1 MLEDVAWDGNGNV
14 DGNGDGDLHS
24 EFGVVAISLAD
35 AMSLGVTGWR
45 LGLGVP
51 LLPSAITC
59 RIVCSGRWGSQL
71 SSHSPVGVNCV
82 LVVNGCGV

>member
-1 MLEDVAWDGNGNV
+1 MGRRLDGGVRMCAVWDS
-14 DGNGDGDLHS
+14 DGDVGLHS
-24 EFGVVAISLAD
+24 DVGEVAVSPGVA
-35 AMSLGVTGWR
+35 GWR

-51 LLPSAITC
+51 LLPSAIAC